1 MNNPIHRTIL
11 GATILATGLLGQVAL
26 EAATATTRP
35 LLRQPLATL
44 PSRLGDWE
52 GRDLPVADDVLREA
66 QADDCL
72 SRVYEDRRQPGRR
85 VTLWLNYSTTGLN
98 LRHSPEKCL
107 PSAGWTKVE
116 AQCRVVPLGEENSAP
131 LRMSRLA
138 YAKAE
143 GELVQRIGFWYYI
156 FGEGAVERY
165 VRSLPITSKSSH
177 GRATRGSGLTVE
189 VFAPLAGDA
198 DGNDLRDFAEVLLPG
213 LDPILPAERAPYHI
227 P

>member
-1 MNNPIHRTIL
+1 MSPVRRATLGVAILAIGL
-11 GATILATGLLGQVAL
+11 GAQAAL
-26 EAATATTRP
+26 EAATETTRP
-35 LLRQPLATL
+35 PLARPLATI
-44 PSRLGDWE
+44 PARLGDWE
-52 GRDLPVADDVLREA
+52 GRDLPVEPDVLREA
-66 QADDCL
+66 QADDYL
-72 SRVYEDRRQPGRR
+72 SRVYEDRRHPGRR

-107 PSAGWTKVE
+107 PSAGWAKVE
-116 AQCRVVPLGEENSAP
+116 SQCRVVPLGPGASQA
-131 LRMSRLA
+131 MSRLA

-156 FGEGAVERY
+156 FGEGRVERY

-189 VFAPLAGDA
+189 VFAPLAGDP
-198 DGNDLRDFAEVLLPG
+198 DGSDLRDFSEALLVE
-213 LDPILPAERAPYHI
+213 LDPLLPAERAPYHI